1 VKKGRKPIRPEMVK
15 LMRNQLLEIFELLLS
30 EFGPRNWWP
39 ARTPFEVMVGA
50 ILTQNTAWTNVEKA
64 IRNLVGADSLT
75 PSAIA
80 ALPPETLAKF
90 IQPSGYFRQ
99 KAERL
104 QLFASYLM
112 DQHDGDPNHLFKGSL
127 ENIRQE
133 LLARKGIGPETADSI
148 LLYAGHFPSFV
159 VDAYTLR
166 IFSRL
171 GLLKGREKYEEVR
184 SFFMNH
190 LPEDSQLFN
199 EYHALIVE
207 HGKSF
212 CKKRKPLCSACPLG
226 HRCALASHPPGP

>member
-1 VKKGRKPIRPEMVK
+1 MQKK
-15 LMRNQLLEIFELLLS
+15 LLEIFDCLLAH
-30 EFGPRNWWP
+30 FGPRDWWP
-39 ARTPFEVMVGA
+39 AETPFEVIIGA

-64 IRNLVGADSLT
+64 IKNLVKAQALT
-75 PSAIA
+75 PAALA
-80 ALPPETLAKF
+80 ALPVEILEKL

-104 QLFASYLM
+104 QLFASFLLKRYGGDL
-112 DQHDGDPNHLFKGSL
+112 DRLFDGPL
-127 ENIRQE
+127 EDIRTE

-148 LLYAGHFPSFV
+148 LLYAGHLPSFV

-171 GLLKGREKYEEVR
+171 GLLSGKGKYAQVR
-184 SFFMNH
+184 SFFMAH
-190 LPEDSQLFN
+190 LPQDAQLFN

-212 CKKRKPLCSACPLG
+212 CKKNKPLCPACPLK
-226 HRCALASHPPGP
+226 HKCPYAHQTQPSNPA